1 MDTAARSLA
10 RRPYDIKNDSGIAT
24 PGSGQSAGTARSAR
38 LALDGPG
45 DSASKYLTHPSSTG
59 GSAAIR
65 LTRRCSDTSCADHSR
80 KHPDGCISVDGPASE
95 PTDRGKPIRAPGRPI
110 LLDRLPVDSPA
121 GGELVVETERQI
133 LRPAPVPQL
142 LSAVRERMPNPVRFG
157 LYLVL
162 ASTPLLA
169 ISGEV
174 FGIVSLRAV
183 STLFLFPLL
192 GILAVVVIVKPAGI
206 DRTALAGFAW
216 GVAACAGYDL
226 FRLPNV
232 YVFHL
237 WGDFFGRIGGW
248 ATGTSSNYL
257 TGYLW
262 RYLGDGAGIGVVVF
276 LQAAVIGVS
285 SWPRRRVVGYTVAFA
300 VCPVWAG
307 LVLTDWLAPAGRAL
321 FPLNATTLALSLAGH
336 LIYGA
341 ILGYGLWAWQNHTRR
356 DVPRAAEIS
365 SGASLPSR
373 LAETTRPTTPASLTQ

>member
-1 MDTAARSLA
+1 M
-10 RRPYDIKNDSGIAT
+10 
-24 PGSGQSAGTARSAR
+24 
-38 LALDGPG
+38 
-45 DSASKYLTHPSSTG
+45 
-59 GSAAIR
+59 
-65 LTRRCSDTSCADHSR
+65 
-80 KHPDGCISVDGPASE
+80 
-95 PTDRGKPIRAPGRPI
+95 
-110 LLDRLPVDSPA
+110 
-121 GGELVVETERQI
+121 ETERQI

-373 LAETTRPTTPASLTQ
+373 LAETTRPTTPVSLTQ